1 MRIMIADPSL
11 EVCVPRH
18 LSRTVKRSAA
28 DKAASW
34 RQNSRDALAETL
46 CGLWQGQLYVAGD
59 SVIKVPRG
67 KEGLFCPSILYT
79 RKRVPKF
86 EKKFAFSVFLSVRYL
101 YTLTTLELHILVC
114 IIYKINFMARIA
126 TVS

>member
-11 EVCVPRH
+11 EVCLQRY
-18 LSRTVKRSAA
+18 LSQPIECSAA

-46 CGLWQGQLYVAGD
+46 RGLRQGQLYVAGD
-59 SVIKVPRG
+59 SDIKVPRG

-79 RKRVPKF
+79 RKRVPKS
-86 EKKFAFSVFLSVRYL
+86 EKKFAFFVFFSARYL

-114 IIYKINFMARIA
+114 IIY
-126 TVS
+126 